1 MRDGFLRS
9 SNFQRNAYGDT
20 RLIYTLWSSMVKSIC
35 SSGFSLSGSR
45 VPNSMPR
52 VFFLSLSLLAGF
64 PFRPTPTAG
73 FRSSDSNRRV
83 PTIDASTIRSTSSSF
98 SNTWPLLSGFVGG
111 EKGKN
116 EIEKLFPLL
125 RTIRRGYESRDFKPD
140 RITRQ
145 LLLFT
150 REEDWFYFSIGHE
163 YRYAKCGNFLP
174 VHPVNDHPRNLNNV

>member
-1 MRDGFLRS
+1 MRGFLRS

-35 SSGFSLSGSR
+35 SSGSR
-45 VPNSMPR
+45 SPAR
-52 VFFLSLSLLAGF
+52 VYRTRCHEYSFSLSLLAGF

-125 RTIRRGYESRDFKPD
+125 RTIRRGYESRDFKH
-140 RITRQ
+140 T
-145 LLLFT
+145 
-150 REEDWFYFSIGHE
+150 IG
-163 YRYAKCGNFLP
+163 
-174 VHPVNDHPRNLNNV
+174 

>member
-1 MRDGFLRS
+1 MGKFLSTKLARDDSKDRE
-9 SNFQRNAYGDT
+9 RIACET
-20 RLIYTLWSSMVKSIC
+20 
-35 SSGFSLSGSR
+35 
-45 VPNSMPR
+45 
-52 VFFLSLSLLAGF
+52 VFFDRAIFRETRTGIRGLFIPFGAVWLSQFALPVSRSPARVYRTRCHEYSFSLSLLAGF

-125 RTIRRGYESRDFKPD
+125 RTIRRGYESRDFKH
-140 RITRQ
+140 T
-145 LLLFT
+145 
-150 REEDWFYFSIGHE
+150 IG
-163 YRYAKCGNFLP
+163 
-174 VHPVNDHPRNLNNV
+174 